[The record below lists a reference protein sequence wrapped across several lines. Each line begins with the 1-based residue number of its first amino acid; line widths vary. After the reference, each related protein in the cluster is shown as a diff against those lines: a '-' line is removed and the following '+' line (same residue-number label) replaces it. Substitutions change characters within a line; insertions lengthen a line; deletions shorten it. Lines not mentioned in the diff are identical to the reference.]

1 MSRERTTG
9 PGFPLAPNRSP
20 KKVSQLACASNGEA
34 DGSLPRRQENN
45 VSDQIDGIPDDSAAP
60 AGNRRKPKK
69 SVDREIVR
77 LDAAPPIELAALFTD
92 PPLAGNEVREDY
104 ESLFTAIAAAANP
117 KDAIAWLFVRDITDL
132 SWEIRRERALKL
144 QVIKS
149 AQIDQVK
156 QLLTPPA
163 PYRMLELDLG
173 VDPNAEKIAK
183 KAKLWASDPK
193 VRGRIDKELA
203 NKGYDASE
211 ILTGAL
217 NRAADRIDAI
227 DRRIASYELRRMT
240 ALRAMGH
247 YNETLARR
255 LEAVSSDVIE
265 GKFTEAAE

>member
-1 MSRERTTG
+1 MDRALVKPSG
-9 PGFPLAPNRSP
+9 VKP
-20 KKVSQLACASNGEA
+20 
-34 DGSLPRRQENN
+34 
-45 VSDQIDGIPDDSAAP
+45 P
-60 AGNRRKPKK
+60 AG
-69 SVDREIVR
+69 
-77 LDAAPPIELAALFTD
+77 LAELFAD
-92 PPLAGNEVREDY
+92 PPLAGNEARENY
-104 ESLFTAIAAAANP
+104 ESLFTAIAAAAKP

-149 AQIDQVK
+149 AQIDEVQ
-156 QLLTPPA
+156 QLLTPPV
-163 PYRMLELDLG
+163 PYTARFSLDIG

-183 KAKLWASDPK
+183 EAKLWASDPK
-193 VRGRIDKELA
+193 VRRRIDKELA
-203 NKGYDASE
+203 NKGYGPSE

-240 ALRAMGH
+240 ALRSMGH

>member
-1 MSRERTTG
+1 
-9 PGFPLAPNRSP
+9 
-20 KKVSQLACASNGEA
+20 VSN
-34 DGSLPRRQENN
+34 
-45 VSDQIDGIPDDSAAP
+45 QIDGIPDESAAP

-69 SVDREIVR
+69 SVDREIVP
-77 LDAAPPIELAALFTD
+77 LDAAPPNEFADLFTD

-149 AQIDQVK
+149 AQIDEVQ

-163 PYRMLELDLG
+163 PYSARFDLDLG
-173 VDPNAEKIAK
+173 VDPKAEKIAK
-183 KAKLWASDPK
+183 EAKLWASDPK
-193 VRGRIDKELA
+193 VQRRIDKELA

-240 ALRAMGH
+240 ALRSMGH

>member
-1 MSRERTTG
+1 M
-9 PGFPLAPNRSP
+9 
-20 KKVSQLACASNGEA
+20 
-34 DGSLPRRQENN
+34 
-45 VSDQIDGIPDDSAAP
+45 
-60 AGNRRKPKK
+60 
-69 SVDREIVR
+69 
-77 LDAAPPIELAALFTD
+77 
-92 PPLAGNEVREDY
+92 REDY

-240 ALRAMGH
+240 ALRSMGH

-265 GKFTEAAE
+265 GNFTEAAE